1 MLLSN
6 FAHRRQQHESDC
18 LVACTDMVL
27 NHLGLQIGYSRLAKL
42 LRVGPSFTPFTHLR
56 YLESLRL
63 SIYIANHGDV
73 SIFEPN
79 LLIGLPVMVRVTTV
93 NWRHWEGEI
102 TEHAVV
108 VVGID
113 QSNDVIY
120 IHDPFFAEAPI
131 EMSLI
136 EFETGWIEGDGYYA
150 VIGLA
155 PPETER

>member
-18 LVACTDMVL
+18 LVACAEMVL
-27 NHLGLQIGYSRLAKL
+27 NYLGLQISYKRLAKL

-63 SIYIANHGDV
+63 SITLGKQGNV
-73 SIFEPN
+73 LIFAEN
-79 LLIGLPVMVRVTTV
+79 LVMGLPVMVRVKTV
-93 NWRHWEGEI
+93 GWQHWEDEV

-108 VVGID
+108 VIGVD
-113 QSNDVIY
+113 QSNDLIY

-131 EMSLI
+131 AMSLI
-136 EFETGWIEGDGYYA
+136 EFEAGWIEGDGYYA
-150 VIGLA
+150 IIGLA
-155 PPETER
+155 PP